1 MRHLGKLDVATGFEK
16 SPKVQYIS
24 QSGHTE
30 DNSCQREKTNRQIEK
45 RQTQISDIKGIKCD
59 CLFIVEIV

>member
-24 QSGHTE
+24 QSGHTACLHHA
-30 DNSCQREKTNRQIEK
+30 SVIPSIVVFVLRQRAVTTRK
-45 RQTQISDIKGIKCD
+45 
-59 CLFIVEIV
+59 